1 MPSAEGVRGITP
13 LIVTDQAPVEELEV
27 MVAETKGHGPGIA
40 EGVSGQQF
48 LEIELGVETDEF
60 EFVDVS
66 VIQRVIA
73 VVTMRVLQFDGEPE
87 RVDDLADAEI
97 ETGAMQERLIDSVV
111 GAPDI
116 VIPVFVA
123 EAVIETDI
131 EPLELV
137 ELCP

>member
-1 MPSAEGVRGITP
+1 
-13 LIVTDQAPVEELEV
+13 
-27 MVAETKGHGPGIA
+27 
-40 EGVSGQQF
+40 
-48 LEIELGVETDEF
+48 
-60 EFVDVS
+60 
-66 VIQRVIA
+66 
-73 VVTMRVLQFDGEPE
+73 MRVLQFDGEPE

-116 VIPVFVA
+116 VITVFVA

-131 EPLELV
+131 EPLELI

>member
-1 MPSAEGVRGITP
+1 
-13 LIVTDQAPVEELEV
+13 
-27 MVAETKGHGPGIA
+27 
-40 EGVSGQQF
+40 
-48 LEIELGVETDEF
+48 
-60 EFVDVS
+60 
-66 VIQRVIA
+66 
-73 VVTMRVLQFDGEPE
+73 MRVLQFDGEPE

-97 ETGAMQERLIDSVV
+97 ETGAMQERLIDAVV

>member
-13 LIVTDQAPVEELEV
+13 LIVADQAPVEELEV
-27 MVAETKGHGPGIA
+27 MVTETKSHGPGIA
-40 EGVSGQQF
+40 EGVSGQQI

-66 VIQRVIA
+66 VIQRVVA
-73 VVTMRVLQFDGEPE
+73 VVPMRVLKLCGEPE

-131 EPLELV
+131 EPLELI